1 MIEIFCG
8 AGALCATAKVFG
20 MESSL
25 AVDKVKKVGARCAVY
40 TLDLTLE
47 RDQKLLESWLDSPLL
62 AWIHIAPV
70 CGTSIQQSKRHQAF
84 SV

>member
-8 AGALCATAKVFG
+8 AGTLCATAKVFG

-47 RDQKLLESWLDSPLL
+47 RDQKPLEL
-62 AWIHIAPV
+62 A
-70 CGTSIQQSKRHQAF
+70 
-84 SV
+84 